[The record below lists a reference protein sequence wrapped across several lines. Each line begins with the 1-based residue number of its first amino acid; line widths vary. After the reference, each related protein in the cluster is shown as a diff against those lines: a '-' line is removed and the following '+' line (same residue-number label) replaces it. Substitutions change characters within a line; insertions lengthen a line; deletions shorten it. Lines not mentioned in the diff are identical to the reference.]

1 MSLVSSETPT
11 KIQTTL
17 KEVEQ
22 FSMRLTVIKE
32 QYTELKEK
40 FPLHQAAAEAF
51 LGKIKPHLDLIQQ
64 LESEKSYL
72 LCLKLV
78 EDHRYVHY

>member
-11 KIQTTL
+11 KIQSTL
-17 KEVEQ
+17 KEVEE
-22 FSMRLTVIKE
+22 FSLRLAVIKK
-32 QYTELKEK
+32 QYSELKEK
-40 FPLHQAAAEAF
+40 FPLHQAAADSF
-51 LGKIKPHLDLIQQ
+51 LEKIKPHLDLIQR

-78 EDHRYVHY
+78 EDHR